1 MLKEIGSEFWRSPN
15 KRFDKRFFL
24 SGRTALEYIVRDI
37 DASNTPK
44 SVILPSYCCHTMIE
58 PFVRH
63 GFSIRFY
70 DVYYS
75 EEQKCLCAKLPA
87 HSEREIL
94 FYMSYFGFSQV
105 AGLDLQD
112 LRDKYQIIIND
123 KTHSWLRTQSFGVQE
138 DYSFTS
144 FRKWGALSG
153 IAEACKYGGNFI
165 VPATEESNRKYIS
178 MRETAFGQKT
188 DYMIHGGEK
197 AGFLKLFGEAE
208 MLLEED
214 YEGYRPS
221 YQTLDAFFSTD
232 WETVRNRRRENAQ
245 YLLNGLRDVKE
256 IVLPYTALNE
266 ADAPLFVPV
275 FVKKGRDALRK
286 YLVEQKIYCPAHWL
300 KTELHNAISE
310 RASELYSC
318 ELSLLCDQRY
328 GKEEMERIVSQI
340 VKYYS

>member
-1 MLKEIGSEFWRSPN
+1 MLKEIGSEFWESPN
-15 KRFDKRFFL
+15 KRMDKRFFL

-37 DASNTPK
+37 EASNTQK
-44 SVILPSYCCHTMIE
+44 SVLLPSYCCHTMIE

-63 GFSIRFY
+63 GFSIQFY

-75 EEQKCLCAKLPA
+75 EEQKCFCAKLPA
-87 HSEREIL
+87 HSESEIL

-123 KTHSWLRTQSFGVQE
+123 KTHSWLRTQSFEVQE

-144 FRKWGALSG
+144 FRKWGAFSG
-153 IAEACKYGGNFI
+153 ISEACKYSGNFI
-165 VPATEESNRKYIS
+165 VPAAEESNRKYIS
-178 MRETAFGQKT
+178 MRETAFSQKA

-197 AGFLKLFGEAE
+197 VGFLKLFGEAE
-208 MLLEED
+208 MLLEKD
-214 YEGYRPS
+214 YAGYRPS

-256 IVLPYTALNE
+256 IILPYTALNE
-266 ADAPLFVPV
+266 ADVPLFVPIL
-275 FVKKGRDALRK
+275 VKKGRDALRK
-286 YLVEQKIYCPAHWL
+286 YLIEQEIYCPVHWP
-300 KTELHNAISE
+300 KTELHNEISE
-310 RASELYSC
+310 RAFKLYSSS
-318 ELSLLCDQRY
+318 LSLLCDQRY
-328 GKEEMERIVSQI
+328 GKEEMESIVSKI